1 MTKRVHEIRDPIH
14 IFIHLDSDE
23 RRVVDCRAYQRL
35 RHIHQLALTF
45 LVYPGA
51 THRRFEHALGVME
64 LAGRV
69 FDIVTADWNLTD
81 NKVRDIIPDRD
92 ALPYWRRVLRM
103 AALCHD
109 IGHLPFSHGAE
120 DLLPEGRHHEDLTV
134 DLLRSDEMRQ
144 IWKSMKPP
152 LDVEDLV
159 KIAVG
164 PKVVGKDVVFDAWE
178 TILTS
183 ILTGDAFGV
192 DRMDYLLRD
201 SLHAGVAYGKFDHY
215 RLIETLRI
223 LPSFE
228 DNVEFPMLGIEEGGI
243 HAAEALL
250 LARYFMFTQL
260 YLHPIRRIYDIHL
273 KDFLTLWLSGG
284 KFSIHLEDHLRMTDN
299 EVLVAIQNAAYDS
312 GDPAYDPARRIFHR
326 QHFKILYGR
335 NPNDLQINVEASKA
349 VFEAACK
356 NFGPENFRHDPYK
369 KGNKVDDYPVLFDDS
384 RVVSSLSSSHIL
396 AGLDSAAIDYVF
408 VAPEL
413 SKEAH
418 KWLEKNR
425 EEIIQP
431 KVEAEP

>member
-14 IFIHLDSDE
+14 VFIHLGSDE
-23 RRVVDCRAYQRL
+23 RRVVDCRVFQRL
-35 RHIHQLALTF
+35 RHIHQLALTY

-51 THRRFEHALGVME
+51 SHQRFEHALGVME

-69 FDIVTADWNLTD
+69 FDIVTADRNLTD
-81 NKVRDIIPDRD
+81 KVRDIIPSQED
-92 ALPYWRRVLRM
+92 LYYWRRVLRM

-120 DLLPEGRHHEDLTV
+120 DLLPRGYKHENLTV
-134 DLLRSDEMRQ
+134 DLLRSPEMED
-144 IWKSMKPP
+144 IWKTMIPP
-152 LDVEDLV
+152 LTVEHLV
-159 KIAVG
+159 KVAVG
-164 PKVVGKDVVFDAWE
+164 PKVLGGKVEFSAWE
-178 TILTS
+178 RILTE

-201 SLHAGVAYGKFDHY
+201 SLHAGVAYGRFDHY
-215 RLIETLRI
+215 RLIETIRI

-273 KDFLTLWLSGG
+273 KDFLTLWLKDG
-284 KFSIHLEDHLRMTDN
+284 KFSINLDDHLRMTDN
-299 EVLVAIQNAAYDS
+299 EVLVAIQKAAYDS
-312 GDPAYDPARRIFHR
+312 GHPAHDPARRIFNR

-335 NPNDLQINVEASKA
+335 NPKDLRINREASRA
-349 VFEAACK
+349 VYEAACEK
-356 NFGPENFRHDPYK
+356 FGSDNFRHDSYK
-369 KGNKVDDYPVLFDDS
+369 KGNRIPDYPVLYDDG
-384 RVVSSLSSSHIL
+384 RVVSALSSSNIL
-396 AGLDSAAIDYVF
+396 AALDSAAIDFVF

-413 SKEAH
+413 SKDAH
-418 KWLEKNR
+418 KWLEKHR